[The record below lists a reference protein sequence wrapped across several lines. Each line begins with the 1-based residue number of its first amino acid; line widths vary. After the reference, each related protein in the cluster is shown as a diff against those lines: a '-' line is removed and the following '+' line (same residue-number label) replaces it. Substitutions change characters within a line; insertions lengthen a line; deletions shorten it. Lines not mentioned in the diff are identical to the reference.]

1 MPQGR
6 YMKVGSEIGWLGFPA
21 IAAKDLCFFSG
32 QVSATQADRNRYL
45 VDGVVIHGVSGGPA
59 FSVYGIDEPSAGP
72 TVIGLATAYMPN
84 RTLRDPLPGLS
95 VIDDVQDLS
104 RMVSSFQSFDEAQ
117 EEAASHPDPPP
128 PPEPPSASG

>member
-32 QVSATQADRNRYL
+32 QVSATQVDRNRYL

-84 RTLRDPLPGLS
+84 RTLRVWG
-95 VIDDVQDLS
+95 DLRPMS
-104 RMVSSFQSFDEAQ
+104 IGVTVGDWVGHQS
-117 EEAASHPDPPP
+117 
-128 PPEPPSASG
+128 GVY